1 VRLFLAVVV
10 ASTACGRGD
19 GAPPAPPASDDE
31 AHQARFE
38 EERRPAAVVAALGLQ
53 PGWLVA
59 DIGAGN
65 GRMTVHLAR
74 AVAPNGHV
82 VATDIDSEV
91 LEQYL
96 QPTIAEAALTDIV
109 EPRVVDADTPGLE
122 DGSYDAI
129 LLADVDHCFDEL
141 RGGRVGWLAKAARAL
156 DPSGLLVISN
166 HTEEHARSVA
176 AALDA
181 GFTLDSEPAGS
192 ATHFISVFRVSGVH

>member
-19 GAPPAPPASDDE
+19 GSPAPPSDDP
-31 AHQARFE
+31 HQARFE
-38 EERRPAAVVAALGLQ
+38 QERAPDAIVAALGLQ

-59 DIGAGN
+59 DVGAGN
-65 GRMTVHLAR
+65 GRMTVYLGR

-91 LEQYL
+91 LEHYL

-141 RGGRVGWLAKAARAL
+141 RGGRVAWLAKAARAL
-156 DPSGLLVISN
+156 EPTGVLVISN
-166 HTEEHARSVA
+166 HTEEHARSLA

-181 GFTLDSEPAGS
+181 GFMLDSEPA
-192 ATHFISVFRVSGVH
+192 ATPTHFISVFRVSGVH